1 MSEQITLD
9 GEYVTRDG
17 LPARVICVD
26 RKGTLPPVIALV
38 MEDGDEL
45 QKGYY
50 PGGHYLASES
60 RHRYDLVP
68 KPKTHKRT
76 VWFAWLTD
84 CDDVLHFPSKAHADR
99 YIEKYADDYLA
110 LTGPH
115 EFEFSEGQGLPAGLG
130 AEGEGKA

>member
-17 LPARVICVD
+17 KPVRVICVD

-76 VWFAWLTD
+76 IWLAWGRNELP
-84 CDDVLHFPSKAHADR
+84 CVCSSERNAQEAWPAR
-99 YIEKYADDYLA
+99 LA
-110 LTGPH
+110 VTGPH
-115 EFEFSEGQGLPAGLG
+115 EVEFTEGQGLPGLE